1 MFLGTKIGLIILILR
16 KNKKDNKI
24 LFINAENE

>member
-1 MFLGTKIGLIILILR
+1 MFLGTDIGLIILILR
-16 KNKKDNKI
+16 KNKKDNQI